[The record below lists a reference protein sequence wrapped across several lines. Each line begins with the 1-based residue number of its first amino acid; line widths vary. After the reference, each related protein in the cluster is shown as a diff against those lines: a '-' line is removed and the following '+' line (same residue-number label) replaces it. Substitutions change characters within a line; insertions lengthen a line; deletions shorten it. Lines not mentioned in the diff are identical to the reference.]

1 MQVTLLAALPYYDS
15 VGGIP
20 PEDNFTEDLLMNNCL
35 CHLFDDNC
43 TWIII
48 IALIILFCCACN
60 G

>member
-1 MQVTLLAALPYYDS
+1 MLLSGQEKTANDTPWRN
-15 VGGIP
+15 I
-20 PEDNFTEDLLMNNCL
+20 FMNNNCF

-48 IALIILFCCACN
+48 AALIVVLCCCCN

>member
-1 MQVTLLAALPYYDS
+1 
-15 VGGIP
+15 
-20 PEDNFTEDLLMNNCL
+20 MNNCL

-48 IALIILFCCACN
+48 IALLILLCCCN

>member
-1 MQVTLLAALPYYDS
+1 
-15 VGGIP
+15 
-20 PEDNFTEDLLMNNCL
+20 MNNCL

-48 IALIILFCCACN
+48 LALIVVFCCCC